1 MRKYELSISA
11 DYVPSWGIVEGVRE
25 FYQNAIDEETRDS
38 SNKMML
44 SYDADREILQ
54 IGNKHSELDIK
65 SLLFGNTTKDK
76 DEDMIGNHG
85 EGYKIATV
93 VLLRNQKRVTFYNY
107 CRREIWRP
115 RLVKS
120 RKYDGLLVPTFFVE
134 TSAVW
139 EKIPEHSLIIN
150 IEGITPQEYEQIKD
164 ANLHLQEDYEK
175 EHTMYGDILKDEKF
189 RGKVFVGGLFIC
201 REQRLEIGIDF
212 KPKFVRLERDRSMV
226 NSFDIQWY
234 ASRMM
239 EQIKDAEMLKK
250 SLNSYSGC
258 YIVQECVP
266 MDLKNEIAEDFI
278 NEFGAK
284 AVPVSD
290 QGDMD
295 GMKRRGYKPVIVSEA
310 KKKVILASEYFQDVE
325 EENRKIQEKLRPLC
339 DRLCEF
345 IERIE
350 DRLDED
356 EVLELYGFL
365 DEITADEEKE
375 GTDRGRENLLFT

>member
-25 FYQNAIDEETRDS
+25 FFQNAIDEETRDS

-44 SYDADREILQ
+44 RYDGEKETLT

-65 SLLFGNTTKDK
+65 SLLFGNTTKNDQK
-76 DEDMIGNHG
+76 EMIGNHG

-93 VLLRNQKRVTFYNY
+93 VLLRNGKTVTFYNY

-115 RLVKS
+115 RFVKS
-120 RKYDGLLVPTFFVE
+120 KKYDGMLVPTFFVE

-139 EKIPEHSLIIN
+139 EKVPEHSLL
-150 IEGITPQEYEQIKD
+150 IEIGGITPEEYEQIKT
-164 ANLHLQEDYEK
+164 ANLHLQEYEK
-175 EHTMYGDILKDEKF
+175 ETSYYGEILKEE
-189 RGKVFVGGLFIC
+189 RHAGKVFVGGLYIC
-201 REQRLEIGIDF
+201 DEPRLEIGVNF
-212 KPKFVRLERDRSMV
+212 KPCFVRLERDRSMV

-250 SLNSYSGC
+250 SLCSYSGY
-258 YIVQECVP
+258 YITQECVP

-284 AVPVSD
+284 AVPVSS
-290 QGDMD
+290 QSDME
-295 GMKRRGYKPVIVSEA
+295 GMKKRGYKPVIVSEA

-325 EENRKIQEKLRPLC
+325 EENRKIREMQRPLSDRVC
-339 DRLCEF
+339 DF
-345 IERIE
+345 IEKIE
-350 DRLDED
+350 DKLDED
-356 EVLELYGFL
+356 EVVEIYGFL
-365 DEITADEEKE
+365 DEITANEEKE
-375 GTDRGRENLLFT
+375 ED